1 MPEERF
7 VLLQLHEL
15 LTWLGQRG
23 VLTILTVAQHGLVT
37 GDASAPVDVSYLADA
52 VLLFRYFEAQAQVR
66 KAIAAVKN
74 RSGPHEKTIRE
85 LMLGAD
91 GIRVGPAL
99 SEFNGVLTG
108 IPEWAGAH
116 GAAEHMR
123 RGAVS
128 VPVPPAL
135 ANRIVVLAPS
145 ARDAPV
151 TVSILAKAGLP
162 SVVARDVAQACLLL
176 DEGAA
181 AVLVAEEVFA
191 HGGGARLRDW
201 LARQAP
207 WSDLPVLVFTAA
219 GAAAEARSPA
229 LETLAAHGNVALLD
243 RPVRVVTLLSS
254 VRAALRVRERQY
266 RMRELLDELATS
278 VRTRDQ
284 FLAMLGHELR
294 NPLAAI
300 LSATELL
307 VRSPS
312 DPERPAAVIARQTRK
327 LTRLV
332 DDLLEVSRVESGKI
346 ALQRSVTDL
355 RGAVER
361 SLEGMAARAERGGVQ
376 LDVALPADPVPVDG
390 DPMRLEQVVGNLV
403 ANALKYTPAAGT
415 VTVELRVQDGRAL
428 VRVSDT
434 GIGIAPDLLDEIF
447 EPFTQAS
454 TSLDRSE
461 GGLGLGLSL
470 VRGLVALHGGDVRA
484 RSEGPGRGSEF
495 LVELPLSARALEP
508 VRAPAATRATVERQD
523 GPARRHVLVVEDN
536 ADNRETLV
544 MLLESFGHDVVT
556 ASDGP
561 SGVRVAIDAHPEVAI
576 VDIGLPGFDGY
587 EVGRRLREALGTS
600 VTLVAL
606 TGYGQ
611 AEDRDRARAAGFD
624 VHLTKPADV
633 ETVAAV
639 IERAGQLAHA

>member
-1 MPEERF
+1 
-7 VLLQLHEL
+7 
-15 LTWLGQRG
+15 
-23 VLTILTVAQHGLVT
+23 
-37 GDASAPVDVSYLADA
+37 VS
-52 VLLFRYFEAQAQVR
+52 
-66 KAIAAVKN
+66 
-74 RSGPHEKTIRE
+74 
-85 LMLGAD
+85 
-91 GIRVGPAL
+91 
-99 SEFNGVLTG
+99 
-108 IPEWAGAH
+108 
-116 GAAEHMR
+116 
-123 RGAVS
+123 
-128 VPVPPAL
+128 
-135 ANRIVVLAPS
+135 
-145 ARDAPV
+145 
-151 TVSILAKAGLP
+151 
-162 SVVARDVAQACLLL
+162 
-176 DEGAA
+176 
-181 AVLVAEEVFA
+181 A
-191 HGGGARLRDW
+191 HGGGTPLRDL

-219 GAAAEARSPA
+219 GAVTEARSPA
-229 LETLAAHGNVALLD
+229 LETLSAHGNVVLLD

-300 LSATELL
+300 HTATELL
-307 VRSPS
+307 VRNPGE
-312 DPERPAAVIARQTRK
+312 PERPAAVIARQTRK

-346 ALQRSVTDL
+346 ALRRSVTDL

-390 DPMRLEQVVGNLV
+390 DPVRLEQVVGNLV
-403 ANALKYTPAAGT
+403 ANALKYTPTAGT
-415 VTVELRVQDGRAL
+415 VTVGLLVEDGRAL
-428 VRVSDT
+428 LRVSDT

-495 LVELPLSARALEP
+495 LVELPLSARPLETAA
-508 VRAPAATRATVERQD
+508 RARPATSATVEPQD

-544 MLLESFGHDVVT
+544 MLLESFGHEVVT

-561 SGVRVAIDAHPEVAI
+561 SGVQVAIDAHPEVAI

-587 EVGRRLREALGTS
+587 EVGRRLREALGRS

-611 AEDRDRARAAGFD
+611 ADDRDRARAAGFD

-633 ETVAAV
+633 ELVAAV